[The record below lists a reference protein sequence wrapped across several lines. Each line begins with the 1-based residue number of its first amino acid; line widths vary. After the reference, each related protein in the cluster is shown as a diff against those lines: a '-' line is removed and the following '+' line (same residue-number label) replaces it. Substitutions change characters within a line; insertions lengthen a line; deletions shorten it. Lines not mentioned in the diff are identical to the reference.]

1 MVLTI
6 TEDTIKIIDEI
17 NQKLKRKCPSLEIKI
32 NKKGIQHSLSLEKAG
47 RMMSHLIIQDD
58 NNTYNILST
67 TEPRYEGRKYNKLL
81 TAVSIVIA
89 SSLNGPSKLFSNTS
103 VAARKKI
110 LEYYEIESKIRIHDY
125 YYMPS
130 SKSTPKSSSEEEK
143 TYDYLI
149 NMKLPKNQE
158 IANRIINETIRN
170 LNCSDSKGGAKS
182 KKNIKKQRRQTKR
195 RV

>member
-32 NKKGIQHSLSLEKAG
+32 NKKGIQHSLNLEKAG

-67 TEPRYEGRKYNKLL
+67 TEPGYEGKKYNKLL

-89 SSLNGPSKLFSNTS
+89 SSLNGPSKLFSSTS
-103 VAARKKI
+103 VPQRKKI
-110 LEYYEIESKIRIHDY
+110 LEYYEVESKIEIHDD

-130 SKSTPKSSSEEEK
+130 SSPNSSPEKK
-143 TYDYLI
+143 TYYYLI

-158 IANRIINETIRN
+158 IANRIIN
-170 LNCSDSKGGAKS
+170 
-182 KKNIKKQRRQTKR
+182 
-195 RV
+195 

>member
-6 TEDTIKIIDEI
+6 TEDAIKIIDEI

-32 NKKGIQHSLSLEKAG
+32 NKKGNQHSLNLEKAG

-67 TEPRYEGRKYNKLL
+67 TETRYEGRKYNKLL

-89 SSLNGPSKLFSNTS
+89 SSLNGPSELYSQTS

-110 LEYYEIESKIRIHDY
+110 LEYYEVKSKIEIHDD

-130 SKSTPKSSSEEEK
+130 SKSSPEEKK

-158 IANRIINETIRN
+158 IANRIINETIQN

-195 RV
+195 HI

>member
-6 TEDTIKIIDEI
+6 TEDAIKIIDEI

-32 NKKGIQHSLSLEKAG
+32 NKKGIQHSLNLEKAG
-47 RMMSHLIIQDD
+47 RMMSHLIIHDD

-67 TEPRYEGRKYNKLL
+67 TETKYEGRKYNKLL

-89 SSLNGPSKLFSNTS
+89 SSLNGPSKLFSSTS
-103 VAARKKI
+103 VTARKKI
-110 LEYYEIESKIRIHDY
+110 LEYYEVESKIEIHDD

-130 SKSTPKSSSEEEK
+130 SKSSPEEKK

-158 IANRIINETIRN
+158 IANRIINETIQN

-195 RV
+195 HI

>member
-6 TEDTIKIIDEI
+6 TEDAIKIIDEI

-32 NKKGIQHSLSLEKAG
+32 NKNGIQHSLNLEKAG

-67 TEPRYEGRKYNKLL
+67 TETRYEGRKYNKLL

-89 SSLNGPSKLFSNTS
+89 SSLNGPSKLFSSTS
-103 VAARKKI
+103 VTARKKI
-110 LEYYEIESKIRIHDY
+110 LEYYEVESKIEIHDDS
-125 YYMPS
+125 YMPS
-130 SKSTPKSSSEEEK
+130 SKSSPEEKK

-158 IANRIINETIRN
+158 IANRIINETIQN

-195 RV
+195 HI

>member
-32 NKKGIQHSLSLEKAG
+32 NKKGIQHSLNLEKAG

-67 TEPRYEGRKYNKLL
+67 TEPGYEGKKYNKLL

-89 SSLNGPSKLFSNTS
+89 SSLNGPSKLFSSTS
-103 VAARKKI
+103 VPQRKKI
-110 LEYYEIESKIRIHDY
+110 LEYYEVESKIEIHDD

-130 SKSTPKSSSEEEK
+130 SSPNSSPEKK

-158 IANRIINETIRN
+158 IANRIINETIQN

-182 KKNIKKQRRQTKR
+182 KKYIKKQKRQTKR
-195 RV
+195 HI

>member
-32 NKKGIQHSLSLEKAG
+32 NKKGIQHSLNLEKAG

-67 TEPRYEGRKYNKLL
+67 TEPGYEGKKYNKLL

-89 SSLNGPSKLFSNTS
+89 SSLNGPSKLFSSTS
-103 VAARKKI
+103 VTARKKI
-110 LEYYEIESKIRIHDY
+110 LEYYEVESKIEIHDD

-130 SKSTPKSSSEEEK
+130 SKSSPEEKK

-158 IANRIINETIRN
+158 IANRIINETIQN

-195 RV
+195 HI